1 MQNNAGCIITL
12 IMNTLYFDMTS
23 GLAGD
28 MTVAGLLH
36 ISGIKV
42 RTLSEL
48 FSEFFK
54 SKVEIVLETCFVNG
68 IKCNRLFIDF
78 DKAAAKS
85 RNFLKIKEMIL
96 SSSLISEKVKK
107 DSIEIFRIIAEAESK
122 IHGQNIDNVHFH
134 EVGAV
139 DSIID
144 IISTAYLLEKIS
156 PDKIVF
162 STPLTGSGILKS
174 EHGAIPVPSPATME
188 ILKGLDIK
196 RIDAGDELTTPT
208 GAAIIKYY
216 CNNTN
221 ISFSGRILETAYS
234 TGTKSFEKLPNIL
247 RILLLKQNNQAHN
260 IIEIEA
266 NVDDMTGEE
275 MGFLMDSILKSG
287 ALDIFFTP
295 VYMKKNRPGYKIS
308 ILCSPD
314 KAEFLS
320 EKLLRE
326 SSTAGIRFS
335 ERQRTILDREFTSL
349 EFKGYTV
356 TLKKFS
362 GDNFVKIYPEYE
374 SVAEI
379 SSQTG
384 TPFGTV
390 YREILK
396 SLE

>member
-1 MQNNAGCIITL
+1 MQNNAACIITL
-12 IMNTLYFDMTS
+12 IMNTLYFDMIS

-28 MTVAGLLH
+28 MTVAGLMN
-36 ISGIKV
+36 IGGI
-42 RTLSEL
+42 RSQILSEL

-54 SKVEIVLETCFVNG
+54 SRVEIVSKNCFVNR
-68 IKCNRLFIDF
+68 IKCSRLSIDF
-78 DKAAAKS
+78 DKTALKK
-85 RNFLKIKEMIL
+85 RNFLTIKEMIS

-107 DSIEIFRIIAEAESK
+107 DSTEIFRIIAEAESK
-122 IHGQNIDNVHFH
+122 IHGQNIDTVHFH
-134 EVGAV
+134 EVGAI

-156 PDKIVF
+156 PDKIAF
-162 STPLTGSGILKS
+162 STPVTGSGIIKS
-174 EHGAIPVPSPATME
+174 EHGTIPVPSPATME

-221 ISFSGRILETAYS
+221 ISFSGKILKTAYS
-234 TGTKSFEKLPNIL
+234 TGSKSFDELPNIL
-247 RILLLKQNNQAHN
+247 RILLLEQNNQTHN
-260 IIEIEA
+260 IVEIEA

-275 MGFLMDSILKSG
+275 IGFLMDSFLKAG

-295 VYMKKNRPGYKIS
+295 IYMKKNRPAYKIS
-308 ILCSPD
+308 ILCFPD
-314 KAEFLS
+314 KTQLLS
-320 EKLLRE
+320 EKLLKE

-335 ERQRTILDREFTSL
+335 KRKRIVLDREFTTL
-349 EFKGYTV
+349 NFKGYAV
-356 TLKKFS
+356 NLKQFS

-374 SVAEI
+374 SVAEVAR
-379 SSQTG
+379 QTG

-396 SLE
+396 NL

>member
-85 RNFLKIKEMIL
+85 RDFLKIKEMIL

-234 TGTKSFEKLPNIL
+234 TGTKSYEQLPNIL
-247 RILLLKQNNQAHN
+247 RILFLKQNNQAHN

-384 TPFGTV
+384 TSFGTV

>member
-1 MQNNAGCIITL
+1 
-12 IMNTLYFDMTS
+12 MNTLYFDMTS

-36 ISGIKV
+36 ISGVKSRV
-42 RTLSEL
+42 LSEL
-48 FSEFFK
+48 FSKFFK

-68 IKCNRLFIDF
+68 IKCSRLSIDF
-78 DKAAAKS
+78 DKTAVKK
-85 RNFLKIKEMIL
+85 RDFLTIKEMIS
-96 SSSLISEKVKK
+96 SSSLISEKVKIA
-107 DSIEIFRIIAEAESK
+107 STGIFRIIAEAESK

-162 STPLTGSGILKS
+162 STPLTGSGIIKS
-174 EHGAIPVPSPATME
+174 GHGTIPVPSPATME

-216 CNNTN
+216 CNNAN

-234 TGTKSFEKLPNIL
+234 TGTKSFEELPNIL
-247 RILLLKQNNQAHN
+247 RILLLKQNSQAHN

-275 MGFLMDSILKSG
+275 MGFLMDSFLKSG

-335 ERQRTILDREFTSL
+335 ERQRIILDREFTSL

-356 TLKKFS
+356 TLKKIS

-379 SSQTG
+379 ARQTG
-384 TPFGTV
+384 TPFNTV

-396 SLE
+396 NLE